1 MTTTAART
9 ATTGGEAHPAPSPG
23 RRAKP
28 LDSAAYWLGL
38 GSVYLLLG
46 AVFYYPFKGKLFD
59 DGGAA
64 PPPIEKQF
72 DGAFIDSFPGID
84 VVWVLLGVMQGLIVA
99 ALAVSLA
106 LREFLPGRQKSW
118 LLAALCG
125 AMLNLAV
132 LAFGQSMTS
141 QYDSVAELFAY
152 FGATVVVF
160 VFVLLMP
167 PYRSARWLSSLV
179 DRSP

>member
-72 DGAFIDSFPGID
+72 DGSFIDSFPGID
-84 VVWVLLGVMQGLIVA
+84 AAWVVLGAMQGVIVA
-99 ALAVSLA
+99 ALAVSLV
-106 LREFLPGRQKSW
+106 LREFLPTRLKSW
-118 LLAALCG
+118 LLAALCL
-125 AMLNLAV
+125 AMLNFAL
-132 LAFGQSMTS
+132 LAFGQIMTS
-141 QYDSVAELFAY
+141 EFDSVAQLFAY
-152 FGATVVVF
+152 FGSTVVVF
-160 VFVLLMP
+160 AFVLLMP
-167 PYRSARWLSSLV
+167 PYRPARWLSSLV
-179 DRSP
+179 EGRG